1 MTIRSDVVT
10 SIDRVFSVEGTREIK
25 KKKNKNGIKK
35 VDEDSGW
42 IEE

>member
-25 KKKNKNGIKK
+25 KKNKNGIKK